1 MHTPENGLVAPHIE
15 HQEANAGDEAG
26 QPEEEYWDD
35 SVFGMGGFEQVVDVD
50 NGAEQVDEP
59 KNDAKEEVSGK
70 RYFIPKGHCTGSLS
84 VLWFDGKGCFS

>member
-1 MHTPENGLVAPHIE
+1 
-15 HQEANAGDEAG
+15 
-26 QPEEEYWDD
+26 
-35 SVFGMGGFEQVVDVD
+35 MGGFEQVVDVD

-70 RYFIPKGHCTGSLS
+70 RYFIPKGHSTGSLS